1 MGLGFGFGG
10 KGFRVNVSRRG
21 VYTRVG
27 NSKGLHYSGY
37 HSFKG
42 KKGKHTSFEPMSLS
56 QAELE
61 TMKKA
66 KEEQESDL
74 GLMKFCSF
82 FMKLLG
88 VIMVLL
94 GLVLMVVPPVGLVV
108 IGLGV
113 VFFIKGNNYSKR
125 VKILKNEE
133 LKKQVK

>member
-42 KKGKHTSFEPMSLS
+42 KKGKHTSFKPMSLS

-61 TMKKA
+61 AMKA
-66 KEEQESDL
+66 EKERQENDL

>member
-61 TMKKA
+61 AMKA
-66 KEEQESDL
+66 EKERQENDL

-88 VIMVLL
+88 VIIVLL

>member
-56 QAELE
+56 QAKLE
-61 TMKKA
+61 AMKA
-66 KEEQESDL
+66 EKERQENDL

-94 GLVLMVVPPVGLVV
+94 GLVLMVVPPIGLIAV
-108 IGLGV
+108 GLGV
-113 VFFIKGNNYSKR
+113 VSFIKGNIYSKR

>member
-21 VYTRVG
+21 VYTRIG
-27 NSKGLHYSGY
+27 KSRGLHCSSY

-61 TMKKA
+61 AMKA
-66 KEEQESDL
+66 EKERQENDL

-88 VIMVLL
+88 VIIVLL

>member
-61 TMKKA
+61 AMKA
-66 KEEQESDL
+66 EKERQENDL

-94 GLVLMVVPPVGLVV
+94 GLVLMVVPPIGL
-108 IGLGV
+108 IAMGLGV